1 MRTFVPAA
9 VVVLLCLAAVPIVHA
24 QTNFAFAVDRNENLY
39 RVDLDNARATLVGV
53 TGVFLEGLAVIF
65 QHVVPKK

>member
-1 MRTFVPAA
+1 
-9 VVVLLCLAAVPIVHA
+9 
-24 QTNFAFAVDRNENLY
+24 VDRNENLY